1 MTGPSPPQE
10 FAPSPARART
20 ATFALRAYKLLV
32 APLLHAISP
41 SRCIYLPT
49 CSEYASLA
57 VARFGIWH
65 GSWLALKRL
74 ARCRPWAKGGF
85 DPVPE
90 LPGNLTAPNSVHS
103 RSRHGR

>member
-1 MTGPSPPQE
+1 MTAES
-10 FAPSPARART
+10 RARERS
-20 ATFALRAYKLLV
+20 ANFALRAYKLV
-32 APLLHAISP
+32 IAPVLHAISP

-57 VARFGIWH
+57 VTRFGFWR

-74 ARCRPWAKGGF
+74 ARCHPLAEGGF

-90 LPGNLTAPNSVHS
+90 LHGNQAVSNSVEHS
-103 RSRHGR
+103 SGR